1 MKELTEYC
9 VQFWSSQISKDTDRL
24 GKVQRKATTM
34 IKGLENL
41 PYQERLKELG
51 LFSLK
56 KAYADLILVYQ
67 YLKGSYR
74 EEGGSLFTRSH
85 TEKTKDNR

>member
-1 MKELTEYC
+1 
-9 VQFWSSQISKDTDRL
+9 
-24 GKVQRKATTM
+24 M

-74 EEGGSLFTRSH
+74 EEGGPLFTRSH
-85 TEKTKDNR
+85 TEKTKDNRYKLYQERFHLNIRNNFFTVATNNH

>member
-1 MKELTEYC
+1 
-9 VQFWSSQISKDTDRL
+9 
-24 GKVQRKATTM
+24 M

-41 PYQERLKELG
+41 PCEERLKELG
-51 LFSLK
+51 LFSLE
-56 KAYADLILVYQ
+56 KAYADLIPVFQ

-85 TEKTKDNR
+85 TEKTRGNRYKLYQERFHLNIRNKFFYSGNK